1 MSDFPLLAVN
11 QVAHVDNI
19 DFFGGGSSGI
29 LSMDIRG
36 RDFTGLNAV
45 IINGHR
51 SPTFVVLS
59 DTRLLADVPRSQ
71 LGGPI
76 RTITV
81 LKSDAS
87 TSSEGS
93 VISFEAVG
101 TATVVPSS
109 TFLVQKVLKYLFTT
123 PGSDIFSPTSGSGLL
138 GLLGA
143 TETAAE
149 SLALLARIRVR
160 EALSQIIR
168 DQALSSAPLE
178 EKVQVIEVLSASFS
192 RTDTSLDIR
201 LAVISMAGQRVVA
214 GLTI

>member
-1 MSDFPLLAVN
+1 MKDYPLLAIN

-19 DFFGGGSSGI
+19 DFFGGGSGGI

-36 RDFTGLNAV
+36 RDFTGLSAV
-45 IINGHR
+45 LINGHR

-76 RTITV
+76 RSITV
-81 LKSDAS
+81 LKSNAS
-87 TSSEGS
+87 TSSQGS
-93 VISFEAVG
+93 IISFEAVG
-101 TATVVPSS
+101 SATVVPSS

-123 PGSDIFSPTSGSGLL
+123 PGSDIFSPTYGSGLL
-138 GLLGA
+138 SLLGSSG
-143 TETAAE
+143 TASS
-149 SLALLARIRVR
+149 SLASLARLRVQ
-160 EALSQIIR
+160 EALSQIIQ
-168 DQALSSAPLE
+168 DQADSSAPLT
-178 EKVQVIEVLSASFS
+178 EKVQSIEVLSASFS
-192 RTDTSLDIR
+192 ETDTSLDIR

>member
-1 MSDFPLLAVN
+1 MKDYPLLAIN

-19 DFFGGGSSGI
+19 DFFGGGSKGI

-36 RDFTGLNAV
+36 RDFTGLSAV
-45 IINGHR
+45 MINGHR

-59 DTRLLADVPRSQ
+59 DSRILADVPRSQ

-76 RTITV
+76 RSITV

-87 TSSEGS
+87 TSAKGS
-93 VISFEAVG
+93 IISFEAVG

-138 GLLGA
+138 SLLGS
-143 TETAAE
+143 TESASD
-149 SLALLARIRVR
+149 SLSGLARLRVR
-160 EALSQIIR
+160 EAVSQIIT
-168 DQALSSAPLE
+168 DQALSAAPIE
-178 EKVQVIEVLSASFS
+178 EKVQTIEVLSAAFS

-201 LAVISMAGQRVVA
+201 LAVISMAGQRIVA
-214 GLTI
+214 GLNI